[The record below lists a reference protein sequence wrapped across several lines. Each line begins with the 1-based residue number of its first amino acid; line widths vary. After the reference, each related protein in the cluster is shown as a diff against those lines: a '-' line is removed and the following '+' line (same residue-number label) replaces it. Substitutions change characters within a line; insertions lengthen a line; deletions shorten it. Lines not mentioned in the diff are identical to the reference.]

1 MEVSMHSKE
10 GEMSCIDVLEV
21 SILHLST
28 IFPLDYGNVTTVCY
42 LWVFILF
49 YIMNNLKIWLVDF
62 MVFNATFN
70 NISAISWRSVLLVE
84 ETRVPGE
91 NHRPVAVT
99 DKLYHIVLYIS
110 PLSGCEPKTSV
121 VIGTDYTGSCKSNY
135 HTITATT
142 APQFKEANILSDVI
156 KC

>member
-1 MEVSMHSKE
+1 MHSKE
-10 GEMSCIDVLEV
+10 GELSCIDVLEV

-70 NISAISWRSVLLVE
+70 NISAIS
-84 ETRVPGE
+84 
-91 NHRPVAVT
+91 
-99 DKLYHIVLYIS
+99 
-110 PLSGCEPKTSV
+110 
-121 VIGTDYTGSCKSNY
+121 
-135 HTITATT
+135 
-142 APQFKEANILSDVI
+142 
-156 KC
+156 